1 MDLVTEDAQQDRVEG
16 SERDRVSAPELS
28 WALRALL
35 RAAAEVDQELAHRLG
50 LRPLDYSA
58 LNHVMSSEDRL
69 GPAELSGRLGISTG
83 SATELVD
90 RLEQAGQLQRRAHP
104 SDRRRK
110 VLEPTDA
117 ALEATLGALQPL
129 FERLD
134 GLVETF
140 SPEEQDVIERYLRAA
155 TGPFLD
161 FAHGRPAQDHPAPG
175 TSKDP
180 AP

>member
-1 MDLVTEDAQQDRVEG
+1 MTEDAQQPPVEEFERRRVN
-16 SERDRVSAPELS
+16 APELS

-35 RAAAEVDQELAHRLG
+35 RAAAEVDQQLAHRLR

-58 LNHVMSSEDRL
+58 MNHVMSSEDRL
-69 GPAELSGRLGISTG
+69 GPVELSGRLGISTG

-90 RLEQAGQLQRRAHP
+90 RLEQAGHLQRRAHP

-117 ALEATLGALQPL
+117 ALDRTLGALQPL

-140 SPEEQDVIERYLRAA
+140 SPEDQAVIERYLRAA
-155 TGPFLD
+155 TGHFLD
-161 FAHGRPAQDHPAPG
+161 FAHGTPAQDDPAPG

-180 AP
+180 TP

>member
-1 MDLVTEDAQQDRVEG
+1 
-16 SERDRVSAPELS
+16 
-28 WALRALL
+28 
-35 RAAAEVDQELAHRLG
+35 VDQQLAHRLR

-58 LNHVMSSEDRL
+58 MNHVMSSEDRL
-69 GPAELSGRLGISTG
+69 GAAELSGRLGISTG

-90 RLEQAGQLQRRAHP
+90 RLEQAGHLERRAHP

-117 ALEATLGALQPL
+117 ALGTTLGALQPL

-140 SPEEQDVIERYLRAA
+140 SPEEQSVIERYLRAA
-155 TGPFLD
+155 TGHFLD
-161 FAHGRPAQDHPAPG
+161 VAHVPPVQEHPAPG

>member
-1 MDLVTEDAQQDRVEG
+1 MDSVTEEAQRPRVEEF
-16 SERDRVSAPELS
+16 ERGRVEAPEVS

-35 RAAAEVDQELAHRLG
+35 RAAAEVDQQLAHRLR

-58 LNHVMSSEDRL
+58 MNHLMSSEDRL
-69 GPAELSGRLGISTG
+69 GAAELSGRLGISTG

-90 RLEQAGQLQRRAHP
+90 RLEQAGHLERRAHP

-110 VLEPTDA
+110 VLAPTDA
-117 ALEATLGALQPL
+117 ALGATLGALQPL

-140 SPEEQDVIERYLRAA
+140 SPEEQAVIERYLRAA
-155 TGPFLD
+155 TGHFLD
-161 FAHGRPAQDHPAPG
+161 FAHEPPAREHPAPG